1 MTKETTLKT
10 QYSEREPVLYL
21 AFELSSKKWLLGFS
35 TGLGQKVRRKTIDA
49 GKLESLQAEIMAA
62 KKRFG
67 LPENARVM
75 SCYEAG
81 RDGFWLDRYLR
92 RSGIENVVVDSSS
105 IEVNRRRRRAKTDR
119 LDVESLV
126 KLLIRHDLQEM
137 KIWSVVR
144 VPLAEEEDRRQL
156 HRELSALRKEKVRTT
171 SRIKGLLASQGVR
184 LERLDL
190 SDKRLE
196 SIRLW
201 DGSGLGVGLKRRLKR
216 EWQHLSLIKDQIAGV
231 LAERSEQMRD
241 KQEPD
246 LHQVEQLQTLRGIGP
261 ESSWVMVREFFG
273 WREFK
278 NRKEVGSLAGFS
290 PTPYRSGTEIV
301 EQGISKAGNK
311 RIRAVCVEL
320 AWSWLRHQPKSKLS
334 QWFEARF
341 AHGGKRARKVGIVAV
356 ARRLLIELWRYL
368 QTGAVPEGAELKPAA
383 AGA

>member
-1 MTKETTLKT
+1 
-10 QYSEREPVLYL
+10 
-21 AFELSSKKWLLGFS
+21 
-35 TGLGQKVRRKTIDA
+35 
-49 GKLESLQAEIMAA
+49 
-62 KKRFG
+62 
-67 LPENARVM
+67 
-75 SCYEAG
+75 
-81 RDGFWLDRYLR
+81 
-92 RSGIENVVVDSSS
+92 
-105 IEVNRRRRRAKTDR
+105 
-119 LDVESLV
+119 
-126 KLLIRHDLQEM
+126 
-137 KIWSVVR
+137 
-144 VPLAEEEDRRQL
+144 
-156 HRELSALRKEKVRTT
+156 
-171 SRIKGLLASQGVR
+171 
-184 LERLDL
+184 
-190 SDKRLE
+190 
-196 SIRLW
+196 
-201 DGSGLGVGLKRRLKR
+201 
-216 EWQHLSLIKDQIAGV
+216 
-231 LAERSEQMRD
+231 MRD